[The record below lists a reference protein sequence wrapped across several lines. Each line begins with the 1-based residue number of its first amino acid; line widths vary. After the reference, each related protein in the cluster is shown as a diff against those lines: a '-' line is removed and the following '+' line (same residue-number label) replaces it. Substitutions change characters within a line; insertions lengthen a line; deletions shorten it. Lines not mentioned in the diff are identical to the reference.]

1 MKAASFVAERLH
13 ACLPPGV
20 PPSYREI
27 VSARYE
33 RSGAARVAIADLI
46 MVDGLP
52 GRVQISTIGLMP
64 QRYTDLPGGDL
75 SFEGGRWIR
84 IDPVTLEPF
93 PAQADMFTPP
103 SALSQEGGE

>member
-1 MKAASFVAERLH
+1 MKAASFVAERLQ

-33 RSGAARVAIADLI
+33 RSGAARAAIADLI
-46 MVDGLP
+46 MFDGLP
-52 GRVQISTIGLMP
+52 ARVQISTIGLMP

-93 PAQADMFTPP
+93 PAQGELFSPP
-103 SALSQEGGE
+103 SASQEGGE